1 MIHTLLLVA
10 LAIFIIWLILF
21 AVVHVVGW
29 GIHLLWIL
37 IVIALIWWLV
47 RSVSGR
53 GRRRAA

>member
-1 MIHTLLLVA
+1 MIHTLLVIA

-37 IVIALIWWLV
+37 ILLALVWWLV
-47 RSVSGR
+47 SAVPGR
-53 GRRRAA
+53 GRHGTV